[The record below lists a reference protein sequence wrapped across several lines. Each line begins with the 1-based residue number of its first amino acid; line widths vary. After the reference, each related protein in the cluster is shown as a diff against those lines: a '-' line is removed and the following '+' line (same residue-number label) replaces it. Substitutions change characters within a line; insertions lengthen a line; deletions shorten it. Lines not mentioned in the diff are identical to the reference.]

1 MHWPSCFGSSND
13 DNKSEPE
20 LPARSIATT
29 VDTKN
34 SEQTSGYPPS
44 LASVYSEDR
53 ESRHGDSDE
62 PPPYKPGSYQVTN
75 KRPDGLEVKIKVPLN
90 LPHGYTISIAQ
101 TEVADRAPDGKSPFD
116 DPDDDEQSLSGDS
129 LGEENSPFNDP
140 HGTHLD
146 DKFLTNFVAV
156 FLYHWRHASDE
167 EFRVGL
173 VDHYMKLSFGSD
185 YAVDKSPRL
194 LKLVMEAASDQ
205 EESDQ
210 NEGSRVVQAL
220 RLMERSL
227 GDAVMWQY
235 AV

>member
-29 VDTKN
+29 VDAN
-34 SEQTSGYPPS
+34 FSEKASCYPPS
-44 LASVYSEDR
+44 LASVYSDDE

-146 DKFLTNFVAV
+146 DEFLANFVAV
-156 FLYHWRHASDE
+156 FLYHWEHASDKE
-167 EFRVGL
+167 TRVGL

-185 YAVDKSPRL
+185 HAVDESEEL
-194 LKLVMEAASDQ
+194 QKLVIKAAPYRD
-205 EESDQ
+205 
-210 NEGSRVVQAL
+210 EGSRVVQAL
-220 RLMERSL
+220 RLMEQSL
-227 GDAVMWQY
+227 GDAVKWQY